1 MANKRQTTTIGTASE
16 AVDNTPAT
24 ELVAILSDEG
34 IAITTPDDSSPALAN
49 VTPAPEIESAAVS
62 AARANIATIET
73 ALTVL
78 GDNAAASVLR
88 EQLDIARGTLA
99 LAQADATIEAEKT
112 AEIAA
117 ATAAAVNLAPAL
129 LDAMLAAIETKYAP
143 VPETPAPVSPAPAP
157 YVGRKPVGARTAQR
171 NAVSLA
177 VMAVDSSVAV
187 RASATYLA
195 FRKDWQPD
203 NIGVRPAA
211 GTRYVSM
218 VAFAGDGVANA
229 SDYQSFV
236 PQLRRHLIDC
246 GLASGGDSAASL
258 SWLTASGPHAPGGPK
273 DDDTLALKFAS
284 RAEVALFADGRFRLA
299 TPNTPNVRWLH
310 SDGTAQAAWS
320 GASTAPVMPRT
331 PTAPTAPAAPVPPTT
346 VALPSGVLATTARC
360 QHCTAR
366 NIVGQPTCNAC
377 SATDWHVA

>member
-1 MANKRQTTTIGTASE
+1 MQTQDSAS
-16 AVDNTPAT
+16 ATDNMPAT
-24 ELVAILSDEG
+24 TVAILSDEG
-34 IAITTPDDSSPALAN
+34 IAINTPDDSSPALVNAA
-49 VTPAPEIESAAVS
+49 PAPEIESAAIS

-99 LAQADATIEAEKT
+99 LAQADATIEAEKM

-117 ATAAAVNLAPAL
+117 ATAAAANLPPAL

-143 VPETPAPVSPAPAP
+143 APPVAAPAPAP
-157 YVGRKPVGARTAQR
+157 YIGRKPIGLRTAQR

-177 VMAVDSSVAV
+177 HMAADSSVGT
-187 RASATYLA
+187 RASAAYAA

-229 SDYQSFV
+229 SDYLSFV
-236 PQLRRHLIDC
+236 PQLRRYLIDC

-258 SWLTASGPHAPGGPK
+258 AWLTASGPHSAGGPK
-273 DDDTLALKFAS
+273 GNDTLASKFAS
-284 RAEVALFADGRFRLA
+284 RAEIAMFADGRFRLA
-299 TPNTPNVRWLH
+299 AGNTTGVRWLH
-310 SDGTAQAAWS
+310 SDAAAQAAWS
-320 GASTAPVMPRT
+320 GASTP
-331 PTAPTAPAAPVPPTT
+331 PTAPATTPRTPATTPAAPAPPTT
-346 VALPSGVLATTARC
+346 VALPSGVLATTSRC

-377 SATDWHVA
+377 SAADWHVA